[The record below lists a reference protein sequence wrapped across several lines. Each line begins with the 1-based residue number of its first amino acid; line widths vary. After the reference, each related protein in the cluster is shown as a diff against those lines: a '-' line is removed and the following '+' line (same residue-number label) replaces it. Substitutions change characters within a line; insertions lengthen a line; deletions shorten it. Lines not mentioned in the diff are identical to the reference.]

1 MSVTRMQIFQLRQKK
16 KINKTILTEL
26 QSVKLNSTF
35 YSFRLP
41 FLIEEISIQT
51 VKFSKSILKT

>member
-1 MSVTRMQIFQLRQKK
+1 MSMNSNECHPNANISAETK

-26 QSVKLNSTF
+26 QSVKLDSTF

-41 FLIEEISIQT
+41 FLIEEISI
-51 VKFSKSILKT
+51 